1 MVESLFRDGTAS
13 WVRIVNGVDKYV
25 TETTE
30 TTPTGNVERRSS
42 GKLVAKARPQLK
54 PAVTLS
60 PISIPLCE
68 RKWIDIN
75 PERFH
80 QDCFTVSKATIRLL
94 RHHPS
99 IPGEDDG
106 AVRFDEIMKEFKAKF
121 DGVSQWSINDWMSF
135 LNNTEIFELYETSSK
150 QQCPDCN
157 FFCEVGFV
165 YCTCGRCLRLSRS
178 EKEVD
183 KSNNDVVSIPG
194 YFIKKNNK
202 RGARHGPSERQRMYY
217 KAQEMLHKAGQ
228 KKHGGHSSILARW
241 HNEYSYRDSLTRIGW
256 TEQDIM
262 LFDRVAWENHS
273 YVATRAERIRNSE
286 HWILKLNQDGAQQP
300 LNQRPD
306 FAQTKRECKRL
317 HDEYLARTQ
326 QEYRTSPRS
335 QQVRRRKEQAF
346 EGIEEY
352 DYAVDPRTGCRFF
365 KPAQGNLSLSSPS
378 SSSTT
383 WDRNNLTTRSWNSW
397 HSSRSDYS

>member
-1 MVESLFRDGTAS
+1 M
-13 WVRIVNGVDKYV
+13 
-25 TETTE
+25 
-30 TTPTGNVERRSS
+30 
-42 GKLVAKARPQLK
+42 
-54 PAVTLS
+54 
-60 PISIPLCE
+60 
-68 RKWIDIN
+68 
-75 PERFH
+75 
-80 QDCFTVSKATIRLL
+80 
-94 RHHPS
+94 
-99 IPGEDDG
+99 
-106 AVRFDEIMKEFKAKF
+106 
-121 DGVSQWSINDWMSF
+121 
-135 LNNTEIFELYETSSK
+135 
-150 QQCPDCN
+150 
-157 FFCEVGFV
+157 
-165 YCTCGRCLRLSRS
+165 
-178 EKEVD
+178 
-183 KSNNDVVSIPG
+183 SIPG

-228 KKHGGHSSILARW
+228 KKHGGHSSFLARW

-262 LFDRVAWENHS
+262 LFDRITWENHS

-317 HDEYLARTQ
+317 HDEYMARTP

-335 QQVRRRKEQAF
+335 QQVRRREEQAF

-365 KPAQGNLSLSSPS
+365 RPAQGNLSLSSPS

-383 WDRNNLTTRSWNSW
+383 WDRNNLTTRSWNSLAFFTV
-397 HSSRSDYS
+397 